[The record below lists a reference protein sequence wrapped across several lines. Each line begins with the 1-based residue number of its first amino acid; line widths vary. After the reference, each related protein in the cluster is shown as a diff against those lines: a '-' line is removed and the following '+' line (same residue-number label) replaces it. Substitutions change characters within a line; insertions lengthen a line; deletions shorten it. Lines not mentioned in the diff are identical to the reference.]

1 MRKTDFSV
9 SLWENGKKTKGNDA
23 RYDNR
28 KNILCGLPFVRI

>member
-9 SLWENGKKTKGNDA
+9 SLRENGKKTKRNEA

-28 KNILCGLPFVRI
+28 KNILRGLPFVRI